1 MANQVNP
8 PRGMRDFLPIE
19 KGRRELALG
28 AIKNTYL
35 SHGFQEIE
43 TPALE
48 DIERLTSGQGGDN
61 EKLAFRVMKRGA
73 ELEGA
78 LPEAS
83 GQSTDGL
90 ADLGLRYDLTV
101 PLTRYYATN
110 RAKLPTVFKAL
121 QVGAVWRA
129 ERPQKGRYRQFVQ
142 CDIDIIGDSTDVAEI
157 ELLNASLDA
166 LRAVGVANATIRVNH
181 RALLARLL
189 DSLGVANEDR
199 GSAMITIDK
208 LDKVGAEGV
217 CGELQEKFGV
227 GVAKAA
233 SDWLKT
239 LDSQQALPDELR
251 KIFEVVQARHPGKL
265 RFDPTLVRGMGYYTG
280 AIFEIEHPESGSSI
294 GGGGRYDGMVG
305 RWLGTDAPAVGISI
319 GFERIMDLIATEA
332 TAQGLVLVLDSVD
345 SGLLANA
352 LKIQAEGIAL
362 GHTVRLEQRPKK
374 LNLLLDALREQ
385 GFTQW
390 AAVSAGTTRFGELE
404 IRATALN

>member
-1 MANQVNP
+1 
-8 PRGMRDFLPIE
+8 MRDFLPIE

-83 GQSTDGL
+83 AQSTDGL

-121 QVGAVWRA
+121 QTGAVWRA

-142 CDIDIIGDSTDVAEI
+142 CDVDILGDSTEMAEI

-166 LRAVGVANATIRVNH
+166 LRAVGVENATIRVNH

-189 DSLGVANEDR
+189 DSLGVATENR

-217 CGELQEKFGV
+217 TSELEEKFGV

-239 LDSQQALPDELR
+239 LDSQQALADELR
-251 KIFEVVQARHPGKL
+251 EIFGVVQARHPGKL

-305 RWLGTDAPAVGISI
+305 RWLGTDVPAVGISI

-345 SGLLANA
+345 PGLLANA
-352 LKIQAEGIAL
+352 LKIQAEAIAL

-390 AAVSAGTTRFGELE
+390 AAVSASATGFDELE